1 MTAPVKAYLKT
12 EDGKT
17 ITFLFNP
24 AQLSY
29 NRTVSWG
36 EQKSPL
42 ENAPQLTF
50 DRGQSATI
58 SFDLQMDTTDTG
70 DDVSV
75 HTNALMGLMK
85 VNTTKKRP
93 VWVQL
98 GWGRLSS
105 FKAVVTSVNVSF
117 TYFGSD
123 GTPLR
128 ARANV
133 SLRQFQDEAN
143 YPLQNPTSGTR
154 RQERLHIV
162 KPGETL
168 DRIAYQA
175 YGDSTGW
182 RLIAERNRIQ
192 DPMRLPAGM
201 QLLLPEREA
210 ASRGR

>member
-1 MTAPVKAYLKT
+1 MTAPVKAYLET
-12 EDGKT
+12 EDQKK

-24 AQLSY
+24 KELSY
-29 NRTVSWG
+29 NRSVSWRD
-36 EQKSPL
+36 QQSPL

-50 DRGQSATI
+50 DRGTSATI
-58 SFDLQMDTTDTG
+58 SFELQMDTTDTG

-75 HTNALMGLMK
+75 HTNALLALMK

-93 VWVQL
+93 PIVRL
-98 GWGRLSS
+98 GWGRTTS
-105 FKAVVTSVNVSF
+105 FKCVVTSVNVSF

-133 SLRQFQDEAN
+133 SLKQFMDEASH
-143 YPLQNPTSGTR
+143 PLQNPTSGTR
-154 RQERLHIV
+154 RSERLHQV
-162 KPGETL
+162 RPGETL

-175 YGDSTGW
+175 YGDPTQW
-182 RLIAERNRIQ
+182 RLIAQRNGVK

-201 QLLLPEREA
+201 SLILPEREA
-210 ASRGR
+210 VSRG